1 MTTSTIVKYVSVY
14 TKVSMINDSQTTV
27 QLEAKLS
34 TLSET
39 ERSWDSP
46 TTATEEMTSLSQ
58 SSLLTT
64 KQSTVKRPNASS
76 NQPIHTSDSTNTS
89 ILKTTSTS
97 RPSTIKSYTMLTT
110 SKTSVSLPR
119 QTQTG

>member
-1 MTTSTIVKYVSVY
+1 VTTSTIVKYVSVY

-46 TTATEEMTSLSQ
+46 TTATEEM
-58 SSLLTT
+58 
-64 KQSTVKRPNASS
+64 
-76 NQPIHTSDSTNTS
+76 
-89 ILKTTSTS
+89 
-97 RPSTIKSYTMLTT
+97 
-110 SKTSVSLPR
+110 
-119 QTQTG
+119 